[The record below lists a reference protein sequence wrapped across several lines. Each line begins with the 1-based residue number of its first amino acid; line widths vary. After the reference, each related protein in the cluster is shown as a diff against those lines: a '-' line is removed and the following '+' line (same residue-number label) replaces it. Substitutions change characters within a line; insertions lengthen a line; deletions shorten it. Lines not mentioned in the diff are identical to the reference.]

1 MAADLLMP
9 LVILSSLVF
18 LLLGFLKKKKK
29 LPLPPGPPTLPL
41 IGHMHI
47 MDQLT
52 HRGLARLAN
61 KYGGIMYLRLGF
73 MPTVVVSAP
82 DAAKEVLKEQDGVF
96 SNRPATLTIRYLTYG
111 LADMAFANYG
121 PFWRQMRKLCV
132 MKLFSRKRAESWA
145 SVRHE
150 IDGLIRTLAAGAG
163 TTVNLGELVFALT
176 RNITFKAAFGSDF
189 DDDQNVFLSIL
200 QEFSRLFGAFNIGD
214 FVPWLD
220 RFDLQ
225 GLNKRLEKAR
235 GSLDRFTDRII
246 DDHMAKAKG
255 KGEDGS
261 DMVDELLAFLGDQAS
276 AGAEEVL
283 DENSAGL
290 KLTREN
296 VKAIVMSTYALS
308 SIYHDRSPSRQKN
321 LSKSLRISGAFKH
334 PKDAGVVNDIAF
346 LIENDDSF
354 RKTKLFKFFFPKK
367 SRSDGPTSNLLI
379 RTLPAVRPSLNYFVM
394 QYFLKKKNKM
404 HFDPVVVKATEQ
416 NPLDAFP
423 ISFYRLQPLV
433 FGSVGSMARYQLA
446 ASDLFD
452 AAYGD
457 KKFSLVDLYKPK
469 TVDVMFGGTETVA
482 SAIEW
487 VMAELMNNPKEM
499 EKVQDEM
506 KREVGLER
514 QVEESD
520 IERLVHLKR
529 VFRETLR
536 LHPPIPMLMHETA
549 EETELLGYR
558 VPARCRVMVNAYAIG
573 RNPEAWPDANKFVP
587 DRFASEGAPDFKG
600 SNFELIPFGS
610 GRRSCPG
617 MQLGLY
623 TLELAVARMVHSF
636 TWALPDGMKS
646 GELDMSDTCGLTAPR
661 AKQLEAV
668 PTPRLLFC
676 LL

>member
-9 LVILSSLVF
+9 LVFLSSLVF
-18 LLLGFLKKKKK
+18 LLLGFLKKKKR

-73 MPTVVVSAP
+73 MPTVVVSSP

-200 QEFSRLFGAFNIGD
+200 QEFSKLFGAFNIGD

-276 AGAEEVL
+276 AGAEDVL
-283 DENSAGL
+283 DENSAAL

-296 VKAIVMSTYALS
+296 VKAIVM
-308 SIYHDRSPSRQKN
+308 
-321 LSKSLRISGAFKH
+321 
-334 PKDAGVVNDIAF
+334 
-346 LIENDDSF
+346 
-354 RKTKLFKFFFPKK
+354 
-367 SRSDGPTSNLLI
+367 
-379 RTLPAVRPSLNYFVM
+379 
-394 QYFLKKKNKM
+394 
-404 HFDPVVVKATEQ
+404 
-416 NPLDAFP
+416 
-423 ISFYRLQPLV
+423 
-433 FGSVGSMARYQLA
+433 
-446 ASDLFD
+446 
-452 AAYGD
+452 
-457 KKFSLVDLYKPK
+457 
-469 TVDVMFGGTETVA
+469 DVMFGGTETVA

-499 EKVQDEM
+499 EKVQDEL

-529 VFRETLR
+529 VFKETLR
-536 LHPPIPMLMHETA
+536 LHPPIPVLMHETA

-573 RNPEAWPDANKFVP
+573 RNPEAWPDANKFMP

-636 TWALPDGMKS
+636 TWALPDGMKA
-646 GELDMSDTCGLTAPR
+646 GELDMSDTSGLTAPR

-668 PTPRLLFC
+668 PTPRLL
-676 LL
+676 